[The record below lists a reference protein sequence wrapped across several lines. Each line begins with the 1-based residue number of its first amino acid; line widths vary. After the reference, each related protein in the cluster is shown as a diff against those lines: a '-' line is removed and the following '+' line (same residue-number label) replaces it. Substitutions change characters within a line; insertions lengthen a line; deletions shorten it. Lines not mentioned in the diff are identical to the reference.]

1 MKGRE
6 IFEELGFKLSTT
18 NEWQSTFTHADNK
31 GQLFVGFHNTDKS
44 VTVDYFV
51 QRGGPIQE
59 RNQSKLSMNL
69 LSAIYKYCK
78 ELGWIEEEKKEIKQE
93 TNLERYYDNLIKED
107 CSDFGVVNGKIESCT
122 FIPCEKCEFKPGNC
136 HKNRITW
143 LISECKKKKHKFTQ
157 FEYDLIDTY
166 RGSSEI
172 CKFHNCYQLRRLKAK
187 GYFNDVDKNESI
199 KDILANCEVGE

>member
-1 MKGRE
+1 METKGNYVNAIMRMYNFGISSDYPAE
-6 IFEELGFKLSTT
+6 IKEQFSQDLDFVAKLVDEHFEEK
-18 NEWQSTFTHADNK
+18 A
-31 GQLFVGFHNTDKS
+31 
-44 VTVDYFV
+44 
-51 QRGGPIQE
+51 
-59 RNQSKLSMNL
+59 
-69 LSAIYKYCK
+69 
-78 ELGWIEEEKKEIKQE
+78 E
-93 TNLERYYDNLIKED
+93 TNLERYYDDLIKED

-143 LISECKKKKHKFTQ
+143 LTSKCKKRKHKFTQ

-199 KDILANCEVGE
+199 KDILANCEVIK

>member
-1 MKGRE
+1 MTAKEMFEKLGYTRKVDSEKLIYAKYLNDKFLCLE
-6 IFEELGFKLSTT
+6 I
-18 NEWQSTFTHADNK
+18 TFDLMEKEIKWFDCYENYTISNA
-31 GQLFVGFHNTDKS
+31 
-44 VTVDYFV
+44 
-51 QRGGPIQE
+51 
-59 RNQSKLSMNL
+59 L
-69 LSAIYKYCK
+69 LLAICKQAK

-93 TNLERYYDNLIKED
+93 TNLERYYDDILEEG
-107 CSDFGVVNGKIESCT
+107 FGNFGIMNGKIEPCL
-122 FIPCEKCEFKPGNC
+122 FMPCEKCEFKPGDC

-199 KDILANCEVGE
+199 KDILANCDVGE